1 MPDNEKPAHP
11 RKPPLQFTLPA
22 LFGITAAL
30 AELFGA
36 LSWLGGP
43 PLASFIV
50 LGVLHASV
58 LAALG
63 LLVVI
68 AGSVTGEEEEEEE
81 EEER

>member
-1 MPDNEKPAHP
+1 MPDNEKPARF

-30 AELFGA
+30 AVLFGA
-36 LSWLGGP
+36 LSWLGVP

-50 LGVLHASV
+50 LVVLTVSV

-63 LLVVI
+63 LVVVI
-68 AGSVTGEEEEEEE
+68 AHSVTGEED

>member
-1 MPDNEKPAHP
+1 MPDNENPARF

-30 AELFGA
+30 AVLFGA
-36 LSWLGGP
+36 LSWLGVP

-50 LGVLHASV
+50 LVVLTVSV

-63 LLVVI
+63 LVVVI
-68 AGSVTGEEEEEEE
+68 AGSVTGEEDDEE
-81 EEER
+81 